1 MCNRFRVICSAI
13 LIARLSNRKLYHSWS
28 KERSHEADIS
38 IIQHMRES
46 TLATFF
52 TEDLVVP
59 FCETDATTAVDEVFS
74 EWGPGEYWYPMQ
86 SSAIRRCCWSSELNV
101 ERSNADA
108 ILDSQADNI
117 LLETSLC
124 LKPTFMTESEF
135 ELALS
140 DIYVNHF
147 KPLPTFQGAVERF
160 TQNKTY
166 VGVHIRRTDHLQHI
180 REANISVK
188 NWAKIIRQRV
198 RTDEA
203 IYICSDD
210 KPFAK
215 AVTRLLT
222 EYKIL
227 RVEEV
232 FSEDPKINAYL
243 EFLCLSKAS
252 RIYGTVGSSFSRE
265 AALFGGRGFVLC
277 SAKRPENIW
286 GRLFDYI
293 GIYPQRV
300 ECCERPALKP

>member
-124 LKPTFMTESEF
+124 FVQRKDLRIFGEDYSTILEF
-135 ELALS
+135 IHNGSSAAKGPHQRLELAS
-140 DIYVNHF
+140 
-147 KPLPTFQGAVERF
+147 ERG
-160 TQNKTY
+160 Q
-166 VGVHIRRTDHLQHI
+166 
-180 REANISVK
+180 
-188 NWAKIIRQRV
+188 
-198 RTDEA
+198 
-203 IYICSDD
+203 
-210 KPFAK
+210 
-215 AVTRLLT
+215 
-222 EYKIL
+222 
-227 RVEEV
+227 
-232 FSEDPKINAYL
+232 
-243 EFLCLSKAS
+243 
-252 RIYGTVGSSFSRE
+252 TV
-265 AALFGGRGFVLC
+265 
-277 SAKRPENIW
+277 P
-286 GRLFDYI
+286 
-293 GIYPQRV
+293 
-300 ECCERPALKP
+300 